1 MKRLVLLFDG
11 TWNTEDGATYT
22 NIVRLREILAES
34 LGANRPDG
42 GASPE
47 AKPISGPMV
56 DGIEHLVF
64 YDSGVG
70 TGLMHDRILG
80 GSIGVGITTNIR
92 QGYRFLSRW
101 YVPGDEIYV
110 FGFSRGAYTARSLV
124 GYVAAA
130 GLLQSAY
137 CTWEREN
144 EAWSF
149 YRTPP
154 KDRLPGSLA
163 ALSPFVHAASQLRI
177 KCLGVFD
184 TVGALGVPLGIAR
197 RLNARNHQFH
207 DVVLGS
213 ITEVNLHAI
222 AIDERRRPFEAAPWT
237 KPKFQRYK
245 DSGRVEQVWFPG
257 AHADVG
263 GGYPRKDGPDSAAL
277 EDVALDWMIRRVNA
291 RTDLR
296 LYWRGDVRGERWSR
310 ARQHEARR
318 VIYKF
323 WHSGIRAING
333 VEPRT
338 FGRQTPVGMVKHE
351 VPIGHMVHVSALE
364 RLGRIV
370 PEDDRWPLYAPANLI
385 AVLPAIESTY
395 ANPEREPLLR
405 VVDWDGVPLD
415 PKDAESARKVRELLA
430 LARDGLGP
438 LVEPGG

>member
-11 TWNTEDGATYT
+11 TWNTEDGATHT

-42 GASPE
+42 GLSPD

-70 TGLMHDRILG
+70 TGLLHDRILG

-154 KDRLPGSLA
+154 KDRLPGTLA

-213 ITEVNLHAI
+213 ITDVNLHAI
-222 AIDERRRPFEAAPWT
+222 AIDEHRRPFEAAPWT

-263 GGYPRKDGPDSAAL
+263 GGYPRRDGPDSAAL
-277 EDVALDWMIRRVNA
+277 EDIALDWMIRRVNA

-296 LYWRGDVRGERWSR
+296 LYWRGDVRGEALVTRAAARGAQGHLQVLAFGHPRHQRRRAADLRAADAGRNGEARGADRAHGAHLGARAARPHR
-310 ARQHEARR
+310 ARGRSLAALRAGQPDRR
-318 VIYKF
+318 AAGDRI
-323 WHSGIRAING
+323 HLRESRTRADSQ
-333 VEPRT
+333 
-338 FGRQTPVGMVKHE
+338 GR
-351 VPIGHMVHVSALE
+351 
-364 RLGRIV
+364 RLGRRPARPQGRGV
-370 PEDDRWPLYAPANLI
+370 APQ
-385 AVLPAIESTY
+385 
-395 ANPEREPLLR
+395 
-405 VVDWDGVPLD
+405 G
-415 PKDAESARKVRELLA
+415 ARAARPR
-430 LARDGLGP
+430 RDGLGP